1 MPFLAGLQKAEKERI
16 KVKNISIVL
25 CFILSYGVVFSKNQY
40 ICKRIAYLDIFYETD
55 KIICAFFMG
64 DALSCSFG
72 RCAGECCENDQ

>member
-55 KIICAFFMG
+55 KIICAF
-64 DALSCSFG
+64 LLRNIYLCIYSFCTG
-72 RCAGECCENDQ
+72 KHSQEDQ